1 MKCYCCF
8 ACSSLPNNRMTFCN
22 VWDDVRILFK
32 VRRKFLE
39 GGSSRPVPGPVIRI
53 GVGVNTVLRKG
64 IRQEAGA

>member
-1 MKCYCCF
+1 
-8 ACSSLPNNRMTFCN
+8 MTFCN